1 MPVNRLEEKERS
13 MRKIKR
19 VFLVVIILSF
29 ALPALFIRAKSSSTC
44 EATISGFSR
53 LASNGDELKSNQE
66 LRVMEPGSTV
76 EFDEDGTIFLPFV
89 TAPGVSRQPTG
100 GTWSMAG
107 ANPERTSWVAEEI
120 KGRLNP
126 LWYRPIEAFILPRI
140 QIVTAYDTLYISTSK
155 GLYALNAADG
165 SVRWVYPT
173 EMPLGH
179 SPTVHD
185 GIAYVGGFDR
195 KLHAINALT
204 GQGLWTYPA
213 GAGFDTNPLVVDNK
227 VYAGNRDGYF
237 YAIFISGPD
246 QGKLAWR
253 YRTGGSIHFSAA
265 YKDRM
270 VYFAS
275 DDSHAYALNA
285 DTGQLVWKSDKL
297 PGAGFHSWWPVVYQD
312 WVIFAGSNNY
322 PHRYALEELDEQY
335 VYPNRTIDPR
345 GTLVGRLGKDSGNWV
360 SGTPTINTSI
370 AEVSSNGAT
379 NTIIDYLE
387 EKPWRRTYFVLNR
400 QNGQEYT
407 TDFDRDGRPE
417 YAPILWFSTHGTG
430 NRYPP
435 VVGSDGILYQT
446 NSYMSDPDISGG
458 HVSGWQI
465 GTPYI
470 SIVSS
475 DWGAVDEPHAYSAGG
490 NLIYWNLCC
499 DRQAGSFDI
508 TIPNTLYYDKYT
520 SGILPAT
527 GGGLEG
533 NYSPREW
540 TYINYDLQER
550 YPDYSLMT
558 YIGSQYYAPHSNVFG
573 GRNGIYNYHGDNNP
587 PIPYQ
592 GKVFMHRSNAVIA
605 FSPDRNEAVSLPVV
619 PVSEPP
625 STDGSQFSEQD
636 LRSKLAGE
644 VGKVINSG
652 HLRPGFS
659 SAGEFDLYARFGCG
673 DDLVDYWHH
682 PGETLYTLTR
692 ALPYLSNDLQQG
704 VRAYLQ
710 SEFSNFPPYQYNHI
724 GWSEGAPREIF
735 DLPPEVVADMENSP
749 PRMEINNFEGWSF
762 APHSFY
768 AMWKYAEVFGGARQL
783 FDASRN
789 KLEAPPSDS
798 YLADMPHVHNA
809 YIAGYMG
816 YLELERAA
824 NYPET
829 AQVRQELNRLLALRV
844 TNFSKDIPDS
854 YFEDRTLRYCRT
866 LAVSRN
872 FMYLVPELGQY
883 LRNNALAEIRE
894 ALDEYQE
901 VAPYWF
907 VSKADVT
914 FAEAVTSPLYNV
926 HAIFQAKAQI
936 LNEPQ
941 EELAKYLDIPAFP
954 VGDLFYIDNLI
965 ATLEAVSGR

>member
-1 MPVNRLEEKERS
+1 MNRINRLL
-13 MRKIKR
+13 
-19 VFLVVIILSF
+19 LVAFILSL
-29 ALPALFIRAKSSSTC
+29 ALPALYLRAKSFTAYQIT
-44 EATISGFSR
+44 E
-53 LASNGDELKSNQE
+53 SNQE
-66 LRVMEPGSTV
+66 
-76 EFDEDGTIFLPFV
+76 GTIFLPSV

-107 ANPERTSWVAEEI
+107 ANPERTSWVAEEV

-140 QIVTAYDTLYISTSK
+140 QIVTAYETLYISTAK
-155 GLYALNAADG
+155 GLYALNAANG

-204 GQGLWTYPA
+204 GQGLWTYSA

-237 YAIFISGPD
+237 YAIFINGPD

-265 YKDRM
+265 YKDG
-270 VYFAS
+270 VIYFAS
-275 DDSHAYALNA
+275 DDSHAYALSGT
-285 DTGQLVWKSDKL
+285 TGELIWKSDKL

-335 VYPNRTIDPR
+335 VYPNRTVDPR
-345 GTLVGRLGKDSGNWV
+345 GTLVGRLGKDPGNWV

-370 AEVSSNGAT
+370 PEVTSNGAT
-379 NTIIDYLE
+379 GTIVDYLE

-400 QNGQEYT
+400 ETGDEYT

-435 VVGSDGILYQT
+435 IIGSDGVLYQT
-446 NSYMSDPDISGG
+446 NSYMSDPDIPGG
-458 HVSGWQI
+458 QVSGWQI

-470 SIVSS
+470 SIISS
-475 DWGAVDEPHAYSAGG
+475 DWGAVDEPTAYSAGG

-499 DRQAGSFDI
+499 DRQAGSIDI
-508 TIPNTLYYDKYT
+508 SVPNTLYYDKYN
-520 SGILPAT
+520 SGMLPAT

-533 NYSPREW
+533 NYPLREW
-540 TYINYDLQER
+540 TYMNYDLQER
-550 YPDYSLMT
+550 YPDYSVMT
-558 YIGSQYYAPHSNVFG
+558 YIGPQYYAPHSNVFG
-573 GRNGIYNYHGDNNP
+573 GYNGVYNYHGENNP
-587 PIPYQ
+587 PIPYK
-592 GKVFMHRSNAVIA
+592 GMVFMHRSNAIIA
-605 FSPDRNEAVSLPVV
+605 FSPNADQATSLSVLPIT
-619 PVSEPP
+619 EPP
-625 STDGSQFSEQD
+625 PTGRSPFSEQD
-636 LRSKLAGE
+636 LRSKLDSE
-644 VGKVINSG
+644 VSKIISSG

-682 PGETLYTLTR
+682 PGDTLYTLIR
-692 ALPYLSNDLQQG
+692 ALPFLSNDQQQE

-710 SEFSNFPPYQYNHI
+710 QEFSNYPPYQYNHI
-724 GWSEGAPREIF
+724 GWQDGTAREIF
-735 DLPPEVVADMENSP
+735 DLPPEVKADMENSP
-749 PRMEINNFEGWSF
+749 PQMAIYNFDGWSF
-762 APHSFY
+762 APQSFY

-789 KLEAPPSDS
+789 KLEAPPPDR
-798 YLADMPHVHNA
+798 YLAEMPHVHNA
-809 YIAGYMG
+809 YIAGYIG
-816 YLELERAA
+816 YLELERLAG
-824 NYPET
+824 YSESGDKKE
-829 AQVRQELNRLLALRV
+829 QLDRLLSLRV
-844 TNFSKDIPDS
+844 SNFSKDIPD
-854 YFEDRTLRYCRT
+854 FFFDNRVLRYCRT
-866 LAVSRN
+866 MAVSRN
-872 FMYLVPELGQY
+872 FMYLVPELSQY
-883 LRNNALAEIRE
+883 LQNHILTPVRNALE
-894 ALDEYQE
+894 EYQT

-907 VSKADVT
+907 VSRVEVSL
-914 FAEAVTSPLYNV
+914 AEAVTSPLYNV

-965 ATLEAVSGR
+965 ATLEAGNSR